1 MSTVFERPGVYT
13 SYEVSGTQYSGQAG
27 GVVGL
32 AALAEKGDSGTV
44 YEITADTQAQTA
56 FGAAS
61 PITELVRLMLLNGV
75 AEIRAVPL
83 QAAQDSTVPA
93 AADYTGAF
101 QLLTARADVELI
113 VCDSADAAVHT
124 ALKTAIMTA
133 GQRCAHKIGVVES
146 GAETA
151 AAMVSAAQTINCER
165 IVVAAPAAL
174 TADGKTAVTGSL
186 AAALAGAIVSEKDPA
201 IPLNGAE
208 LYGLGGVSMDF
219 TDGEINTLVRGG
231 VTPVE
236 CVGSTVSAV
245 RGITSKTQDSA
256 GEPYYTYRELT
267 TVRIIDDVIPDVR
280 DKLRANFT
288 RTKNTAQTRGAI
300 RTQVI
305 IELEKKLAAQ
315 IIESY
320 GNVTVE
326 ADADDPTVCLVTFE
340 FTVAHGLNQ
349 IRITANITV

>member
-1 MSTVFERPGVYT
+1 MSTNFERPGVYT
-13 SYEVSGTQYSGQAG
+13 SYTVSGTQYSGEAG

-32 AALAEKGDSGTV
+32 AALAEKGSGTTV
-44 YEITADTQAQTA
+44 YEITTEAQAQTA
-56 FGAAS
+56 FGTTG
-61 PITELVRLMLLNGV
+61 PITELVRLLLLNGV

-83 QAAQDSTVPA
+83 AAAQGAQVPDTA
-93 AADYTGAF
+93 AYTAAF
-101 QLLTARADVELI
+101 ALLTARTDVELI
-113 VCDSADAAVHT
+113 VCDSTAAAVHT

-133 GQRCAHKIGVVES
+133 GQRCAHKIGLVES
-146 GAETA
+146 GADTA
-151 AAMVSAAQTINCER
+151 AGMVTAAQAVNCER
-165 IVVAAPAAL
+165 VVLVGPSAVAADGSAA
-174 TADGKTAVTGSL
+174 VSGSL
-186 AAALAGAIVSEKDPA
+186 AAAVAGAIVTGKDPA

-236 CVGSTVSAV
+236 CVGGTVSVV
-245 RGITSKTQDSA
+245 RGITTKTKDSA
-256 GEPYYTYRELT
+256 GQAYYTYRELT

-280 DKLRANFT
+280 NKLRAGFT

-320 GNVTVE
+320 GNVTAE
-326 ADADDPTVCLVTFE
+326 ADADDPTVCNVSFD